1 LVNRIGLFGGTFNP
15 IHLGHLRSAQEVLEA
30 FALQRI
36 LLIPS
41 ALPPHKEPD
50 FLASAADRLA
60 MIRQATLGHTGLSVS
75 DVEITRPGP
84 SYTIDTVRFFKRS
97 LPADTRLFLVVGLDA
112 FLEIDSWK
120 ACRDL
125 FRLTPFIVM
134 LRPEAAAACGAQAFQ
149 RVEALL
155 QAAVSGSYA
164 FRPAPDRLEDAQFQP
179 VYFVDVTPLS
189 ISSTRIRATLR
200 QGHSIRY
207 LVPERVEAYIRE
219 KGLYR

>member
-1 LVNRIGLFGGTFNP
+1 MNRIGLFGGTFNP

-30 FALQRI
+30 FDLQRI

-41 ALPPHKEPD
+41 ALPPHKEPE
-50 FLASAADRLA
+50 FLANAADRLA

-120 ACRDL
+120 A
-125 FRLTPFIVM
+125 
-134 LRPEAAAACGAQAFQ
+134 
-149 RVEALL
+149 
-155 QAAVSGSYA
+155 
-164 FRPAPDRLEDAQFQP
+164 
-179 VYFVDVTPLS
+179 
-189 ISSTRIRATLR
+189 
-200 QGHSIRY
+200 
-207 LVPERVEAYIRE
+207 
-219 KGLYR
+219 

>member
-1 LVNRIGLFGGTFNP
+1 MNRIGLFGGTFNP

-30 FALQRI
+30 FDLQRI

-41 ALPPHKEPD
+41 ALPPHKQPE

-60 MIRQATLGHTGLSVS
+60 MIRQATRGHTGLSAS
-75 DVEITRPGP
+75 SVEIKRPGP
-84 SYTIDTVRFFKRS
+84 SYTIDTVRFFKS
-97 LPADTRLFLVVGLDA
+97 KLPSATRLFLVVGLDA

-134 LRPEAAAACGAQAFQ
+134 IRPEAAAETDNQTFK
-149 RVEALL
+149 RVETLL
-155 QAAVSGSYA
+155 QAAISPSYG
-164 FRPAPDRLEDAQFQP
+164 FRPAPDRIADAHFQP
-179 VYFVDVTPLS
+179 VYFMNVTPLS
-189 ISSTRIRATLR
+189 ISSTRIRAALR
-200 QGHSIRY
+200 QGRSIRY

-219 KGLYR
+219 KGIYR